1 MKATIVTSFLVSIMV
16 TAGGIAMSIFWDM
29 IMMLLRSAR

>member
-16 TAGGIAMSIFWDM
+16 TAGGIAMCALWQLVIM
-29 IMMLLRSAR
+29 ILRSAV